1 MTDRP
6 DQPEQPSGSEPGYPP
21 IPEPRRTDHT
31 GAIQLGIV
39 ALRPLHLP
47 DFVSGM
53 VGALRRNAGA
63 LLGVSLAVS
72 LGAELLRRLLLT
84 LFVGEVPK
92 LDSFTGKQVEW
103 DDLSPYVAD
112 LAITTAT
119 LGLFTLLLVAVVNV
133 VVPRAVFGH
142 TTSARHALGEAAPAL
157 GRLIATALV
166 VVAIM
171 ACLTAVAVLP
181 VAAAGS
187 GGVLIAIPALV
198 AMVYLSIAFTFARAI
213 VVVEGLGPAA
223 ALDRSRKLVHAV
235 GWWRLA
241 GITTLV
247 GVVLALITLVIT
259 TLFARISGDSVIG
272 EILAVVLAGT
282 FTGAAS
288 LTVESLLYVDYRA
301 RTEGID
307 GLWLKA
313 G

>member
-6 DQPEQPSGSEPGYPP
+6 DQPEPQHPS

-47 DFVSGM
+47 DFVGGM
-53 VGALRRNAGA
+53 FGALRRNAGA
-63 LLGVSLAVS
+63 LLGVSFGVS
-72 LGAELLRRLLLT
+72 LAAELLRRLLLT
-84 LFVGEVPK
+84 LFVGDLPP
-92 LDSFTGKQVEW
+92 LDTLSGKQLVW
-103 DDLSPYVAD
+103 ADFSPYLAD
-112 LAITTAT
+112 LVITAAT

-142 TTSARHALGEAAPAL
+142 TTSARHALGEAGPTL
-157 GRLIATALV
+157 GRLIATAALLV
-166 VVAIM
+166 VIFTALI
-171 ACLTAVAVLP
+171 AVAVLP
-181 VAAAGS
+181 VAAAGA
-187 GGVLIAIPALV
+187 GGILISIPALV
-198 AMVYLSIAFTFARAI
+198 GLVYLSIAFTFARAI
-213 VVVEGLGPAA
+213 AVVEGLGPSA

-241 GITTLV
+241 GITALV
-247 GVVLALITLVIT
+247 GFVLGLITVVVN

-282 FTGAAS
+282 FTGAVS
-288 LTVESLLYVDYRA
+288 LTIESLLYVDYRA
-301 RTEGID
+301 RSEGID